1 MKTFIL
7 SENGIKKFEE
17 MVLKEN
23 NYSEHVS
30 HGTKFLE
37 DNYQAQPY
45 DNGSGSIVGVFVKK
59 SNGMPTTRTM
69 WKQDVL
75 DELDKEFYNRITNDT
90 ERKGFISQ
98 LLDDWYNGNISKYG
112 SLSSYNF

>member
-7 SENGIKKFEE
+7 SENGINKVKQ
-17 MVLKEN
+17 MVIKEN
-23 NYSEHVS
+23 NYSEHVA

-37 DNYQAQPY
+37 DNFMKGTY
-45 DNGSGSIVGVFVKK
+45 DNGSGNIVGVFIKK
-59 SNGMPTTRTM
+59 SNGMPTKKTV

-75 DELDKEFYNRITNDT
+75 DNLDKEFYNRITNDN

-112 SLSSYNF
+112 SLSCYNF

>member
-7 SENGIKKFEE
+7 SENGINKVKQ
-17 MVLKEN
+17 MVIKEN

-37 DNYQAQPY
+37 DNFMKGTY
-45 DNGSGSIVGVFVKK
+45 DNGSGNIVGVFIKK
-59 SNGMPTTRTM
+59 SNGMPTKKTV

-75 DELDKEFYNRITNDT
+75 DNLDKEFYNRITNDT
-90 ERKGFISQ
+90 ERKGFINQ

-112 SLSSYNF
+112 SLSNYNF

>member
-7 SENGIKKFEE
+7 SENGINKVKQ
-17 MVLKEN
+17 MVIKEN

-37 DNYQAQPY
+37 DNFMKGTY
-45 DNGSGSIVGVFVKK
+45 DNGSGNIVGVFIKK
-59 SNGMPTTRTM
+59 SNGMPTKKTV

-75 DELDKEFYNRITNDT
+75 DNLDKEFYNRITNDT

>member
-1 MKTFIL
+1 MKTFVL
-7 SENGIKKFEE
+7 SENGIRKLKN
-17 MVLKEN
+17 MVIKEN

-30 HGTKFLE
+30 HGTDFLNT
-37 DNYQAQPY
+37 NYMRGTY
-45 DNGSGSIVGVFVKK
+45 DNGSGNIVGVFVKR
-59 SNGMPTTRTM
+59 SNGMPTKKTM

-75 DELDKEFYNRITNDT
+75 DDLDREFYNRITNDT

-98 LLDDWYNGNISKYG
+98 LLDDWYNNKISKYG